1 MALARTDLTAVTQ
14 VGQATTSVIVTC
26 AAQGGVAQTCYIKS
40 IMIYNPDFDHLQNV
54 DIHIVPNSGGSAG
67 SVSTV
72 TRIARIGIQ
81 TSDTFFFEPS
91 YPIVLTKAGDTL
103 QIGNQGDESGLA
115 DNSINVY
122 ATGDI
127 DL

>member
-1 MALARTDLTAVTQ
+1 
-14 VGQATTSVIVTC
+14 
-26 AAQGGVAQTCYIKS
+26 
-40 IMIYNPDFDHLQNV
+40 MIYKTDFDHVQNV
-54 DIHIVPNSGGSAG
+54 DIHIVHNSGGSAG

-91 YPIVLTKAGDTL
+91 YPIVLTKTGDTL
-103 QIGNQGDESGLA
+103 QIGNQGDQTGLA